1 MLEGGIAPHE
11 EGVGDAS
18 HARVPRALELGVE
31 QRQFA
36 VHRGALGELARPGAI
51 HLERNS
57 HGGDDVEDLVDQA
70 GFLQTIADGAFDL
83 LFVDPPLDLFIAGGI
98 DGADVLHRHGAAGAV
113 VVGDLAG
120 KRDVPVDY
128 QENIFAGL
136 RMQTKA
142 QHQQQHEA
150 HCVNISSL
158 EPGCGAGSSV
168 HDHQAIAFSP
178 IPLSESAPPGPL
190 VIIHTKHPGAWE
202 MKLFYATELKF
213 DSTPGRAAGRHWRGN
228 ENESRGAPGKLWTSI
243 SSTRSWKSSG

>member
-1 MLEGGIAPHE
+1 LQVDDELAAIARLERAVDHRLDVGQIVGGQAGDQIDGEGGMPEGRIAPHE

-36 VHRGALGELARPGAI
+36 VHRGALGELARSGAI

-57 HGGDDVEDLVDQA
+57 HGGDDVENLLHQA
-70 GFLQTIADGAFDL
+70 GVLQTIADGAFDL
-83 LFVDPPLDLFIAGGI
+83 LFVDPPLDLFLAGGI

-136 RMQTKA
+136 RMQ
-142 QHQQQHEA
+142 
-150 HCVNISSL
+150 
-158 EPGCGAGSSV
+158 
-168 HDHQAIAFSP
+168 AIAQ
-178 IPLSESAPPGPL
+178 
-190 VIIHTKHPGAWE
+190 
-202 MKLFYATELKF
+202 
-213 DSTPGRAAGRHWRGN
+213 GN
-228 ENESRGAPGKLWTSI
+228 SSRKRIA
-243 SSTRSWKSSG
+243 

>member
-1 MLEGGIAPHE
+1 MGP
-11 EGVGDAS
+11 VVAS
-18 HARVPRALELGVE
+18 
-31 QRQFA
+31 FFT
-36 VHRGALGELARPGAI
+36 LAC
-51 HLERNS
+51 
-57 HGGDDVEDLVDQA
+57 
-70 GFLQTIADGAFDL
+70 
-83 LFVDPPLDLFIAGGI
+83 
-98 DGADVLHRHGAAGAV
+98 V
-113 VVGDLAG
+113 VVFFCFFFNDTATTEIYTLSLHDALPIYLAG

-158 EPGCGAGSSV
+158 ESGCGAGSSV